1 MLHVKQ
7 LAKQQSQRL
16 NPQELLLLP
25 HELPQQLMKPRKL
38 HVMLSRLQL
47 QLQRL
52 EFQLSQ

>member
-1 MLHVKQ
+1 
-7 LAKQQSQRL
+7 L

-25 HELPQQLMKPRKL
+25 HELPQQLMKPREL
-38 HVMLSRLQL
+38 HAMLSRLQL

>member
-25 HELPQQLMKPRKL
+25 HELPLRLMKPRKL
-38 HVMLSRLQL
+38 HAMLSRLQL